1 MKHILC
7 FGDSNSWGWDAE
19 SYDLS
24 TGIAKRM
31 PYEVRWPGLA
41 QKLLG
46 SEYHIIENTL
56 NARTLM
62 WEDPYQ
68 PHRLGLASLE
78 ETLDANAPLDLVIL
92 QLGANELKQMFNLS
106 ARKISR
112 GLDKLVLTAQQEY
125 YGYPV
130 PQVLVIAPAPVSPDI
145 GKYIFG
151 HEFGP
156 QAYEKSLE
164 FSCLYKQIAASR
176 GCAFIDCAPLKF
188 TLNPRDGLHYS
199 REDHTKLGS
208 AVADKIRELL
218 G

>member
-19 SYDLS
+19 SYDPG
-24 TGIAKRM
+24 TGIVKRL

-46 SEYHIIENTL
+46 SEYRLIENTL

-62 WEDPYQ
+62 WEDPYF
-68 PHRLGLASLE
+68 PHRLGIVSLE
-78 ETLDANAPLDLVIL
+78 ETLDANAPLDMVII
-92 QLGANELKQMFNLS
+92 QLGANELKHMFNLS
-106 ARKISR
+106 TQMISD
-112 GLDKLVLTAQQEY
+112 GLNKLILTAQQEY
-125 YGYPV
+125 YGYPA

-145 GKYIFG
+145 YKCIFG
-151 HEFGP
+151 YTFGP

-164 FSCLYKQIAASR
+164 FSGLYKHVAESR

-199 REDHTKLGS
+199 QEDHAKLGN
-208 AVADKIRELL
+208 AVAAKIRELL